1 MNKSF
6 FIITVSIVLLLSA
19 SIFWA
24 ITRTNSKQPASSKE
38 PANQPSPVAELT
50 AESATQVL
58 TNTPGILIVDFYAEW
73 CGPCKTLKPVF
84 DQVAEELKNTHSFAR
99 ANVDH
104 CANFAKEFQIM
115 SIPTIVIF
123 SNGKVVDKI
132 VGMIAK
138 DALIERI
145 EQALKGPQDLS
156 TLSQE
161 TLNEK
166 LIQAIQGTA
175 AIDDIKKIIDA
186 GADVNHVTSGGMMPG
201 ITPLLMAI
209 LINGSRGID
218 ATDLVSVLLKNGAS
232 TEFVD
237 TQNGTKTQAFDFVQM
252 MSQNAKRIAEN
263 YDKMAQVLKENQPK
277 TKEDRLQSSN

>member
-1 MNKSF
+1 
-6 FIITVSIVLLLSA
+6 
-19 SIFWA
+19 
-24 ITRTNSKQPASSKE
+24 
-38 PANQPSPVAELT
+38 
-50 AESATQVL
+50 
-58 TNTPGILIVDFYAEW
+58 
-73 CGPCKTLKPVF
+73 
-84 DQVAEELKNTHSFAR
+84 
-99 ANVDH
+99 
-104 CANFAKEFQIM
+104 M

-237 TQNGTKTQAFDFVQM
+237 TKNGTKTQAFDFVQM